1 MKIELQKTF
10 RGKNFDS
17 GARCLRI
24 LGHAIR
30 LELILTL
37 SRGEQSVNDLARELG
52 ISQSNLS
59 QHLALLKDREII
71 VSRRAGHQVFY
82 GIDDRRI
89 LDFLAL
95 MEELF
100 CRDRPS
106 RTSKTYGKGTSD
118 DARDMEKRG

>member
-1 MKIELQKTF
+1 MKLQYKKPLE
-10 RGKNFDS
+10 GKNFDL

-24 LGHAIR
+24 LGHAVR

-37 SRGEQSVNDLARELG
+37 SKGESSVNDLARELG

-59 QHLALLKDREII
+59 QHLALLKDRNII

-82 GIDDRRI
+82 RIEDHRI
-89 LDFLAL
+89 LDFLGL

-100 CRDRPS
+100 CRDRE
-106 RTSKTYGKGTSD
+106 KGGSD
-118 DARDMEKRG
+118 DARDTGTK

>member
-1 MKIELQKTF
+1 MKIEFKKTAQ
-10 RGKNFDS
+10 GKDFDS

-30 LELILTL
+30 LKLILAL
-37 SRGEQSVNDLARELG
+37 SRGEQSVNGLAKELG

-59 QHLALLKDREII
+59 QHLALLKDRDII

-100 CRDRPS
+100 CRDRPT
-106 RTSKTYGKGTSD
+106 RTLKP
-118 DARDMEKRG
+118 

>member
-1 MKIELQKTF
+1 MKIEFTKIVQ
-10 RGKNFDS
+10 GKDFDS

-30 LELILTL
+30 LKLILTL

-59 QHLALLKDREII
+59 QHLALLKDRNII
-71 VSRRAGHQVFY
+71 VSRRSGHQVFY

-89 LDFLAL
+89 LDFLSL
-95 MEELF
+95 MEEFF
-100 CRDRPS
+100 CRDSPS
-106 RTSKTYGKGTSD
+106 RTSKPYGKGMTD
-118 DARDMEKRG
+118 DARDTEKRG